1 MTQRVI
7 SLPNYI
13 GLISTYISI
22 PEFISVTLSFIK
34 VQFVIILKN
43 KKKEKTMTLYHNID
57 KDLVLLEL
65 DTFTLCLLLFV
76 RRMKNVRQYSGFSEV
91 KGNKM

>member
-1 MTQRVI
+1 
-7 SLPNYI
+7 
-13 GLISTYISI
+13 
-22 PEFISVTLSFIK
+22 
-34 VQFVIILKN
+34 
-43 KKKEKTMTLYHNID
+43 MTLYHNID